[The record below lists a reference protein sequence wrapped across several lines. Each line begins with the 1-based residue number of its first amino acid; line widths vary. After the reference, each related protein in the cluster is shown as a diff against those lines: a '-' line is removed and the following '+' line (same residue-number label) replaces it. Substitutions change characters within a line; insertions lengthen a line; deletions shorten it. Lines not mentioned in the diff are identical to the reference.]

1 MMIYTVTDNIYSI
14 FVV

>member
-14 FVV
+14 FIV